1 MVCRSSRGITVRD
14 PRDPSADNR
23 TVGGTGDGAA
33 ETAIH
38 RTKSADETFT
48 QSTGGQRS
56 SFTRH

>member
-38 RTKSADETFT
+38 RTKSARRNLHPIDR
-48 QSTGGQRS
+48 RS
-56 SFTRH
+56 KIIVHRH